1 MLNTTV
7 SCGILSHSVSEKY
20 LADVASLNNQQLGW
34 GGCVCVCVCV
44 CLGGSTY
51 LVAGGQVL
59 VLLAGVPLL
68 TVQEQEVDHLLLVVT
83 AEGKEG

>member
-1 MLNTTV
+1 M
-7 SCGILSHSVSEKY
+7 
-20 LADVASLNNQQLGW
+20 
-34 GGCVCVCVCV
+34 CV